1 MKNMITGKVL
11 MKRNGGLKAYQYELD
26 GKVLRKSQRYY
37 PLGFYYPKSGKWTFG
52 KTPSSWEE
60 KFDTGVCHVVEWE
73 VTQKEA
79 NHLPPVAPDG
89 SCRYAA
95 GFPSGASDS
104 PAYVW
109 DSYDAA
115 SSGGAPGYSTG
126 EAS

>member
-1 MKNMITGKVL
+1 MKNTITGKVL
-11 MKRNGGLKAYQYELD
+11 LKRNGGLKAYQYELD

-37 PLGFYYPKSGKWTFG
+37 PMGFLFANGHWSFG
-52 KTPSSWEE
+52 KKPCSQMSKYQSHE
-60 KFDTGVCHVVEWE
+60 VYLVEWE

-79 NHLPPVAPDG
+79 NHLPPVAPAG
-89 SCRYAA
+89 TCRYAA

-115 SSGGAPGYSTG
+115 DSGGAPGYSTG